1 MLRFGIIGTNFI
13 SEWFVAACRATEGR
27 AQVAAVCSRDA
38 ARAQQFAD
46 ANGGGRGVDTPEA
59 LFELVDAVYVA
70 SPNLL
75 HHPQAMA
82 ALAAGKHV
90 LVEKTMGTNTAQ
102 VDEILTAARANKLV
116 AMEAMRTV
124 HAPAHQ
130 LVREHLADLGTIRH
144 ARFEKLQYSSR
155 YDAFRAGDIQNA
167 FNPGLGN
174 SALADIGV
182 YCLQPALDLIGA
194 PESTSG
200 ASVRLHNGFEGGG
213 SLVLRYPE
221 TVVDLAWSKIVSGSQ
236 PSVIHGE
243 DGWISLDD
251 PGEPSRIVLQCRG
264 SEPEVLFEQAAIR
277 PAAQMVHEVLD
288 FCDQV
293 EAGRMDERWSM
304 LSLASRR
311 VMDEHL
317 AR

>member
-90 LVEKTMGTNTAQ
+90 LVEKTMGTDTAQ

-144 ARFEKLQYSSR
+144 ARFE
-155 YDAFRAGDIQNA
+155 
-167 FNPGLGN
+167 
-174 SALADIGV
+174 
-182 YCLQPALDLIGA
+182 
-194 PESTSG
+194 
-200 ASVRLHNGFEGGG
+200 
-213 SLVLRYPE
+213 
-221 TVVDLAWSKIVSGSQ
+221 
-236 PSVIHGE
+236 
-243 DGWISLDD
+243 
-251 PGEPSRIVLQCRG
+251 
-264 SEPEVLFEQAAIR
+264 
-277 PAAQMVHEVLD
+277 
-288 FCDQV
+288 
-293 EAGRMDERWSM
+293 
-304 LSLASRR
+304 
-311 VMDEHL
+311 
-317 AR
+317 